1 MQIHHA
7 HPTVEDRA
15 AALAALY
22 KACLR
27 QLRASR

>member
-1 MQIHHA
+1 MQIRHN
-7 HPTVEDRA
+7 HPTVEDRTA
-15 AALAALY
+15 TLAALY

>member
-1 MQIHHA
+1 MQIHHN
-7 HPTVEDRA
+7 HPVVKDRA

-27 QLRASR
+27 QLRVSQ